1 MRSAG
6 RGLLA
11 SLQMIAVFSLAAGLP
26 AKLAPHLSLISFT
39 PSRSYCY
46 AP

>member
-6 RGLLA
+6 RSLLA
-11 SLQMIAVFSLAAGLP
+11 SLQMIAVFLLAAGLP
-26 AKLAPHLSLISFT
+26 AKLAPHLSLTSFT
-39 PSRSYCY
+39 PPQSYCY